1 MEKSRHGLSRVMKAF
16 AYSRAGLA
24 AAWRHEA
31 AFREEVVL
39 ILLLLPLA
47 WWLGDDGVQR
57 ALLSGSLLLI
67 LLVELLNSAIEAEV
81 DRVGEEYNLLA
92 GRAKDLGSAAV
103 LVSFCHAALIWGLI
117 LWE

>member
-1 MEKSRHGLSRVMKAF
+1 MEKSQHGLLRVIKAF

-39 ILLLLPLA
+39 VLLLLPLA
-47 WWLGDDGVQR
+47 WWLGENGIQR

-67 LLVELLNSAIEAEV
+67 LIVELLNSAVEAAV
-81 DRVGEEYNLLA
+81 DRSGVEYDLLA

-103 LVSFCHAALIWGLI
+103 LLSLCHAALIWGLV
-117 LWE
+117 LWG